1 MNTKAKKNPES
12 DRHYHSCD
20 RADPGG
26 VHYLS
31 LCQLPPHRGQPGT
44 AG

>member
-26 VHYLS
+26 VQHII
-31 LCQLPPHRGQPGT
+31 R
-44 AG
+44 